1 VPLLVATGAVVD
13 APVVEDGRVV
23 VGKVMHICATF
34 DHRVLDGTHA
44 AAMARIVRAWMEHPF
59 EHFDAIPARDEPAR
73 ADQPQA

>member
-1 VPLLVATGAVVD
+1 
-13 APVVEDGRVV
+13 VVEDGRIV

-59 EHFDAIPARDEPAR
+59 EHFDAIPARDEPGR